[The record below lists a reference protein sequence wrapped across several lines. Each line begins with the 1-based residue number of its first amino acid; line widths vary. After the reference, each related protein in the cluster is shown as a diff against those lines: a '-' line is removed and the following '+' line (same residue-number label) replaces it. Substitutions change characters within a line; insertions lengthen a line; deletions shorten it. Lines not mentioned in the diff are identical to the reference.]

1 MGSTP
6 SSSTRTGRSTTATTA
21 GPPSCWTTR
30 CSRSRTTPT
39 RERCR
44 SSAFEQ
50 LAYATENGTWRS
62 SYLAGAKELREGPF
76 GTPVSAASGDLLG
89 ALTMP
94 QVFDSLAVRLDGPRA
109 WDHHLTICW
118 EFTDDGAMYV
128 TELRNGALN
137 HRTAGTPPAGC
148 TTFRLTRPALV
159 GLVTGRLDLTA
170 ALGDG
175 TVEVAGD
182 AADLGRLV
190 SLLAPVDPDFAI
202 VTP

>member
-1 MGSTP
+1 
-6 SSSTRTGRSTTATTA
+6 
-21 GPPSCWTTR
+21 
-30 CSRSRTTPT
+30 
-39 RERCR
+39 
-44 SSAFEQ
+44 
-50 LAYATENGTWRS
+50 
-62 SYLAGAKELREGPF
+62 
-76 GTPVSAASGDLLG
+76 
-89 ALTMP
+89 MP

-202 VTP
+202 VTPRGRSRGVDQHCQTASTAGARRPEPSGSSRAAPTRNASAPTAVAAFTHVSSITSPVLGST